1 MAIKIGLVGL
11 SQSGKTTLFNALTG
25 KMEKTGSFG
34 VSEDHLATIAV
45 PDSRIDHLT
54 KVYSPKK
61 TTYAQVDFID
71 VGGQALAN
79 QKANMGKEN
88 VSLNQLRQVDA
99 LAQVIRL
106 FDDESV
112 LHPDGSIDAV
122 RDVQNLNS
130 DLVIADMISIE
141 KRLEKLDA
149 NIKRMGR
156 NAGTDEKEKE
166 ILLRLQAALNE
177 GQFISQVDLTSEE
190 KKIIKGF
197 CFLTQ
202 KPSIYIANIGEDQ
215 VGSDSSENLK
225 KLEQYASEHGIPM
238 ISVCGKMEMEIMELP
253 EADRAE
259 YLGGLGITET
269 GRNKLLQA
277 AYSACNLI
285 SFLTAGEDE
294 VRAWTIHRG
303 DVAPEAAG
311 TIHSDFQQ
319 GFIRAEVVN
328 FKDFVEAGGFTQAKQ
343 KGWVRLEGKEY
354 VVQDGDIINFRFNV

>member
-1 MAIKIGLVGL
+1 MRLIINNGIFYEFIPFNEDNFDADGELKHKP
-11 SQSGKTTLFNALTG
+11 KTLLLN
-25 KMEKTGSFG
+25 E
-34 VSEDHLATIAV
+34 V
-45 PDSRIDHLT
+45 
-54 KVYSPKK
+54 
-61 TTYAQVDFID
+61 
-71 VGGQALAN
+71 
-79 QKANMGKEN
+79 KANEPYAILLTTCSGAWRY
-88 VSLNQLRQVDA
+88 LIGD
-99 LAQVIRL
+99 VIT
-106 FDDESV
+106 FT
-112 LHPDGSIDAV
+112 
-122 RDVQNLNS
+122 N
-130 DLVIADMISIE
+130 IE
-141 KRLEKLDA
+141 KCEIQIIGRTKHYLSLCGEHLSVDNMNRA
-149 NIKRMGR
+149 IELVSDELNIDIPEFAV
-156 NAGTDEKEKE
+156 AGIPYHSLFAHKW
-166 ILLRLQAALNE
+166 
-177 GQFISQVDLTSEE
+177 
-190 KKIIKGF
+190 
-197 CFLTQ
+197 
-202 KPSIYIANIGEDQ
+202 Y
-215 VGSDSSENLK
+215 VGCDTYYDSENLK